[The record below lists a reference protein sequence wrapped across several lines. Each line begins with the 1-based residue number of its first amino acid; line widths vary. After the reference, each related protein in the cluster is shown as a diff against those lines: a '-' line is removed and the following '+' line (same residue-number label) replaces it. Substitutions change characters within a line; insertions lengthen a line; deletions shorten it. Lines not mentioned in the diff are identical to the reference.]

1 MPYRLKWDSPASTF
15 LISNRY
21 NESKGVVQAYMHH
34 LLAQSPGLARRSALF
49 VVGAALLFV
58 APLARAQFGP
68 PPTTSVHDPAA
79 LKPPPGAR
87 VAIIE
92 FADMECPDCANANT
106 VLKEAAAK
114 YNIPWVRHDFP
125 LPFHPW
131 SFQAAVNA
139 RWFDTK
145 GKKIGDDYRDAI
157 FAAQPTIVNL
167 DGLRQFTEN
176 FAKSHNIQLPFAID
190 PQGKFAAEVKADY
203 ALGQRIGIEHTPTI
217 WIATSN
223 SKGAPFVEV
232 VDRSKLFQL
241 IDQALADT
249 KSSTAH
255 K

>member
-1 MPYRLKWDSPASTF
+1 MFSNSAPAARF
-15 LISNRY
+15 AFRAN
-21 NESKGVVQAYMHH
+21 
-34 LLAQSPGLARRSALF
+34 LLAALIAVSLLAATPG
-49 VVGAALLFV
+49 
-58 APLARAQFGP
+58 ARAQFGA
-68 PPTTSVHDPAA
+68 PPTTTVHDPAA
-79 LKPPPGAR
+79 LKPPAGSR

-92 FADMECPDCANANT
+92 FEDMECPDCANANPL
-106 VLKEAAAK
+106 LKEAAAK

-145 GKKIGDDYRDAI
+145 NKKLGDEYRDAV
-157 FAAQPTIVNL
+157 FASQPSIVGL

-176 FAKSHNIQLPFAID
+176 WAKAHDIALPFAID
-190 PQGKFAAEVKADY
+190 PQGKLAAEVKADY
-203 ALGQRIGIEHTPTI
+203 ALGQRVGIEHTPTI
-217 WIATSN
+217 WVATSN
-223 SKGAPFVEV
+223 SKGAPFIEV

-249 KSSTAH
+249 RSDSAKATAH